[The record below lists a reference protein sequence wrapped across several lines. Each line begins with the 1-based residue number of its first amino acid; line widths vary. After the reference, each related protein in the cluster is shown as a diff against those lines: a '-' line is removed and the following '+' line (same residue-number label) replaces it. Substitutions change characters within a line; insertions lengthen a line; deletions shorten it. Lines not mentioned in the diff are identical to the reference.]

1 MKLALVVQRYGLEI
15 NGGAE
20 LHCRWIAERLGKYAE
35 TEVLTTKAVDYLT
48 WKNAISADEEMING
62 IRVRRFPVTR
72 PRRPEKFGRLQ
83 NQLLADERHSEAD
96 ELRWLDEEGPLSPSL
111 IDYIR
116 EREADY
122 DYFIFFSYRY
132 YHSYW
137 GIRAVPHKSI
147 LVPTAERDPVIGLRI
162 FRDLFRKPRALIY
175 NSVEERR
182 MINAVSGNEN
192 VLGDVVGVGSEVS
205 ASPSA
210 EAFRKTYGVD
220 SPYIIYIGRVDEN
233 KGCHKLFEYFL
244 RYKKESTSG
253 LKLVLAGS
261 TVMRIPAQPD
271 IHYLGFMREDDK
283 FNALAG
289 AELLVMPSFFES
301 LSMVTLEAWAIG
313 KPVLANALCDVL
325 KGQCL
330 RSNGGLFYENYPE
343 FREGLSLLL
352 SSPRLRRTL
361 GENGRKYFEANYRWE
376 VIEQKY
382 LAVFD
387 RLEKDKERSA

>member
-20 LHCRWIAERLGKYAE
+20 LHCRWIAEHLKKYAE
-35 TEVLTTKAVDYLT
+35 TEVLTTKAIDYIT
-48 WKNAISADEEMING
+48 WKNHFPKDEDVVNG

-83 NQLLADERHSEAD
+83 DQLLGREHSDAD
-96 ELRWLDEEGPLSPSL
+96 ELRWLDEEGPLCPAL
-111 IDYIR
+111 IDFIR
-116 EREADY
+116 EHDQDY
-122 DYFIFFSYRY
+122 DHFIFFSYRY

-137 GIRAVPHKSI
+137 GIQAVPRKSI

-162 FRDLFRKPRALIY
+162 FRDLFRKPRAFIY

-182 MINAVSGNEN
+182 MINAVSQNEG
-192 VLGDVVGVGSEVS
+192 VFGDVVGVGSEVP
-205 ASPSA
+205 AAPSA
-210 EAFRKTYGVD
+210 DAFRQKHGVTF
-220 SPYIIYIGRVDEN
+220 PYIIYIGRVDKN
-233 KGCHKLFEYFL
+233 KGCHKLFEYFT
-244 RYKKESTSG
+244 RFKKEAPSG

-261 TVMRIPAQPD
+261 TVMRIPAHPD
-271 IHYLGFMREDDK
+271 ILYLGFMRDDDK
-283 FNALAG
+283 FDALAG
-289 AELLVMPSFFES
+289 ADLLVMPSFFES

-352 SSPRLRRTL
+352 GSPRLRQTL
-361 GENGRKYFEANYRWE
+361 GENGRRYFEENYRWG
-376 VIEQKY
+376 VIEKKY

-387 RLEKDKERSA
+387 HLEKDKEPAA

>member
-48 WKNAISADEEMING
+48 WKNAIPADEETING
-62 IRVRRFPVTR
+62 IRVRRFPVSR

-83 NQLLADERHSEAD
+83 SHLLANDHSDAD

-111 IDYIR
+111 IDFIR
-116 EREADY
+116 ERADEY

-132 YHSYW
+132 FHSYW
-137 GIRAVPHKSI
+137 GIQAVPHKSI

-162 FRDLFRKPRALIY
+162 FRDLFRKPRAFIY

-182 MINAVSGNEN
+182 LINAVSGNEN
-192 VLGDVVGVGSEVS
+192 VFGDVVGVGSEVP

-210 EAFRKTYGVD
+210 EAFRKTHGVD

-233 KGCHKLFEYFL
+233 KGCHKLFEYFS
-244 RYKKESTSG
+244 RYKKDTRSG

-261 TVMRIPAQPD
+261 TVMRIPAHPD
-271 IHYLGFMREDDK
+271 ILYLGFMREDDK

-313 KPVLANALCDVL
+313 KPVLANALCEVL